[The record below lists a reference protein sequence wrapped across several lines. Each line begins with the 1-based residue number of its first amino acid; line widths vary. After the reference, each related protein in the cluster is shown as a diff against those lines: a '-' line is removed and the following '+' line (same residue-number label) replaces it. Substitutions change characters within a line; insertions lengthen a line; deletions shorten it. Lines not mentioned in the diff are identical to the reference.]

1 MFKAPLIALAATS
14 AAATLGFAAGPA
26 TANTEGS
33 KMVMTVE
40 QRNGETVYCLR
51 DDNRT
56 GSRLPVKTCQSRA
69 EWAKEGIKFPEDR
82 SAAGKDTES
91 PKG

>member
-14 AAATLGFAAGPA
+14 SAAIGFAAAPA
-26 TANTEGS
+26 AAKTEGS

-40 QRNGETVYCLR
+40 QRNGETLYCLK
-51 DDNRT
+51 DGDRT
-56 GSRLPVKTCQSRA
+56 GSRLPVKVCQSRA
-69 EWAKEGIKFPEDR
+69 DWAKEGIKFPEDR
-82 SAAGKDTES
+82 SAAGEGTEA